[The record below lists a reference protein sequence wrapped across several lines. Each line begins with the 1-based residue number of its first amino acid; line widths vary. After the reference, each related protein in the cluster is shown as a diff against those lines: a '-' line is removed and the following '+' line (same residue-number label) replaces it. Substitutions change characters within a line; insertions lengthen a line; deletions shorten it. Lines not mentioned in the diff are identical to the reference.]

1 MAHSFDSFKVELV
14 DRVYLRNDGFTTPRT
29 ARIQL
34 FDARGKVIV
43 EYALGAPIIPEVY
56 EAIGRGETVNL
67 DECYLHGFS
76 LTACRRFL
84 IKDKNTVIP
93 INGFSARNAVF
104 ETAFNIDL
112 SYGEFNADNFNVDG
126 SIFIGKE
133 LSFHSSVFNTNGV
146 GFSNCFIKVDRFDMC
161 RAKFNDGEVSFKNTI
176 FDTGVKDFQDVNFG
190 NGDVTFVNTEFGNGD
205 VSFING
211 RFNDGDVSF
220 KVARFGNGKV
230 DFHYAKFGKGN
241 ISFEQTDFGNGR
253 TDFRTVEFG
262 TGRTSFNRCAFGDG
276 EVNFEGAEATSGK
289 VTLKRAT
296 FGNSNVIFDLYQG
309 RDSELIFERST
320 FPADVSFRGAILKGL
335 YLDDCQFNSTLNLH
349 VDTCDNMFLTGC
361 TFRDIVEF
369 YTHDNPPKVNIL
381 NLTGMRLLGIL
392 YLDWEVNQIE
402 KIIYNQKDTNFREK
416 AEQFRI
422 LKQNFNNSGQYDDE
436 DKAYIEFK
444 RNEAKAI
451 LTESLKKKKVSA
463 IWQYPSFGFKKL
475 VFDWMGLYATSPG
488 RVIFSNI
495 IVILFFAFLFTIIPY
510 FTSATLTTINPTD
523 PFWTKYWTAAYYTGI
538 TYFTV
543 GYGEIVPLGIL
554 RLVADITAF
563 IGVFMM
569 SYFTVAFVR
578 KILR

>member
-1 MAHSFDSFKVELV
+1 MAHSFDTFKVELI
-14 DRVYLRNDGFTTPRT
+14 DRAYLRNDGFTTPRT
-29 ARIQL
+29 ARVQL

-43 EYALGAPIIPEVY
+43 EYALAAPIIPEIY

-84 IKDKNTVIP
+84 IQDKNTIVK

-112 SYGEFNADNFNVDG
+112 SYGEFNTDTFTLEGA
-126 SIFIGKE
+126 IFIGKE
-133 LSFHSSVFNTNGV
+133 LTLHSSLFNTNGAN
-146 GFSNCFIKVDRFDMC
+146 FSNCFIKVDKFEMTRV
-161 RAKFNDGEVSFKNTI
+161 KFNDGEINFKNTI
-176 FDTGVKDFQDVNFG
+176 FDTGVKDFQDADFGAGDVNF
-190 NGDVTFVNTEFGNGD
+190 TNTEFGDGD
-205 VSFING
+205 VSFINA
-211 RFNDGDVSF
+211 RFNDGDAHF

-230 DFHYAKFGKGN
+230 DFHYAKFGKGS
-241 ISFEQTDFGNGR
+241 ISFEQTEFGNGR
-253 TDFRTVEFG
+253 ADFRTVEFG
-262 TGRTSFNRCAFGDG
+262 SGRTSFNRCVFGDG
-276 EVNFEGAEATSGK
+276 EVTFEGAEATSGK

-296 FGNSNVIFDLYQG
+296 FGNAIVNFELYQG
-309 RDSELIFERST
+309 KDSELIFERST
-320 FPADVSFRGAILKGL
+320 FPADVSFKGALLKGL
-335 YLDDCQFNSTLNLH
+335 HLNECQFNSTFNLH
-349 VDTCDNMFLTGC
+349 VDICSNLDLTGC

-369 YTHDNPPKVNIL
+369 YTHGEPPKVGVL

-392 YLDWEVNQIE
+392 YLDWETNKVE
-402 KIIYNQKDTNFREK
+402 TLIYNQTDTSRREK

-444 RNEAKAI
+444 RNESIAI
-451 LTESLKKKKVSA
+451 LKESISKNKISA
-463 IWQYPSFGFKKL
+463 VWQLPSYGFKKL
-475 VFDWMGLYATSPG
+475 VFDWMGLYATSPL
-488 RVIFSNI
+488 RVVLSN
-495 IVILFFAFLFTIIPY
+495 VVMILFFALLYTIIPY
-510 FTSATLTTINPTD
+510 FSDASLTTINPDD
-523 PFWTKYWTAAYYTGI
+523 PFWTKYWIAAYYTGI

-543 GYGEIVPLGIL
+543 GYGEIVPIGIL
-554 RLVADITAF
+554 RLVADLTAF

>member
-1 MAHSFDSFKVELV
+1 MAYSFDSFKVELIE
-14 DRVYLRNDGFTTPRT
+14 RAFLRSDGFTTPRT

-34 FDARGKVIV
+34 FDVRGKVLV
-43 EYALGAPIIPEVY
+43 EYALAAPIIPEIY

-84 IKDKNTVIP
+84 IHDKNTVVK

-112 SYGEFNADNFNVDG
+112 SYGEFNTDTFTVDG

-133 LSFHSSVFNTNGV
+133 LTLHSSTFNTNGIS
-146 GFSNCFIKVDRFDMC
+146 FSNCFIKVERFDMV
-161 RAKFNDGEVSFKNTI
+161 RTKFIDGEINFKNTI
-176 FDTGVKDFQDVNFG
+176 FDTGVKDFQDADFG
-190 NGDVTFVNTEFGNGD
+190 NGDINFTNTEFGNGD
-205 VSFING
+205 VSFINA

-220 KVARFGNGKV
+220 KVARFGQGKV

-241 ISFEQTDFGNGR
+241 ISFEQTEFGNGR

-262 TGRTSFNRCAFGDG
+262 TGRTSFNRCVFGDG
-276 EVNFEGAEATSGK
+276 EVNFEGAEASSGK
-289 VTLKRAT
+289 VSLKRAT
-296 FGNSNVIFDLYQG
+296 FGNAIVIFDLYQG
-309 RDSELIFERST
+309 KDSELIFERSS
-320 FPADVSFRGAILKGL
+320 FPADVSFKGAILKGL
-335 YLDDCQFNSTLNLH
+335 HLDECQFNSTFNLH
-349 VDTCDNMFLTGC
+349 VDTCEQIDLTGC

-369 YTHDNPPKVNIL
+369 YTHGEPPKVKTL

-392 YLDWEVNQIE
+392 YLDWETNDL
-402 KIIYNQKDTNFREK
+402 KKLIYNQTDTSLRQK

-436 DKAYIEFK
+436 DSAYIEFK
-444 RNEAKAI
+444 RSEAKAV
-451 LTESLKKKKVSA
+451 LSESIGKKRISA
-463 IWQYPSFGFKKL
+463 IWQIPSFGFKKL
-475 VFDWMGLYATSPG
+475 IFDWMGLYATSPG

-495 IVILFFAFLFTIIPY
+495 VMIAFFSFIYTSLPY
-510 FTSATLTTINPTD
+510 IADTTLSGFNPQDTY
-523 PFWTKYWTAAYYTGI
+523 WTKFWIAAYYTGI

-543 GYGEIVPLGIL
+543 GYGEIVPTGIL

-563 IGVFMM
+563 VGVFMM

>member
-1 MAHSFDSFKVELV
+1 MAHSFDTFKVELI

-43 EYALGAPIIPEVY
+43 EYALAAPIIPEIY
-56 EAIGRGETVNL
+56 EAIGRGEAVNL

-84 IKDKNTVIP
+84 ILDKNTPVKIK
-93 INGFSARNAVF
+93 GFSARNTVF
-104 ETAFNIDL
+104 ETAYNIDL
-112 SYGEFNADNFNVDG
+112 SYGEFETETFSVDG

-133 LSFHSSVFNTNGV
+133 VSFHASEFRTNGV
-146 GFSNCFIKVDRFDMC
+146 AFSNCFIKTDRFDMG
-161 RAKFNDGEVSFKNTI
+161 KTVFHDGEVSFKNTI
-176 FDTGVKDFQDVNFG
+176 FDKGVKDFQDAS
-190 NGDVTFVNTEFGNGD
+190 FGNGD
-205 VSFING
+205 VSFVNTEFGDGDVSFINA
-211 RFNDGDVSF
+211 RFNDGDCSF

-230 DFHYAKFGKGN
+230 DFHYAKFGKGS
-241 ISFEQTDFGNGR
+241 ISFEQTEFGSGR
-253 TDFRTVEFG
+253 ADFRTVEFG

-276 EVNFEGAEATSGK
+276 EVTFEGAEATGK
-289 VTLKRAT
+289 VSLKRVT
-296 FGNSNVIFDLYQG
+296 FGNTFVNFDLYQG
-309 RDSELIFERST
+309 KDSELIFERST
-320 FPADVSFRGAILKGL
+320 FLADVSFKGAILKGL
-335 YLDDCQFNSTLNLH
+335 HLDECQFNSTFNLH
-349 VDTCDNMFLTGC
+349 VDTCDNLDLTGC

-369 YTHDNPPKVNIL
+369 YTHGEPPKVKVL

-392 YLDWEVNQIE
+392 YLDWEINKIE
-402 KIIYNQKDTNFREK
+402 KLIYNQTETSLREK

-444 RNEAKAI
+444 RNESLAI
-451 LTESLKKKKVSA
+451 LTESISKDKISA
-463 IWQYPSFGFKKL
+463 IWQYPSYGFKKL
-475 VFDWMGLYATSPG
+475 VFDWMGLYATSPL
-488 RVIFSNI
+488 RVVLSNI
-495 IVILFFAFLFTIIPY
+495 VMILFFAFLYTIIPY
-510 FTSATLTTINPTD
+510 FTSASLTTINPDD

>member
-1 MAHSFDSFKVELV
+1 MAHSFDTYKVELI
-14 DRVYLRNDGFTTPRT
+14 DRSYLRNDGFITPRT

-34 FDARGKVIV
+34 FDSRGKVIV
-43 EYALGAPIIPEVY
+43 EYALAVPVIPEVY
-56 EAIGRGETVNL
+56 EAIGRGEPINL

-84 IKDKNTVIP
+84 IMDKNTVIN

-112 SYGEFNADNFNVDG
+112 SYGEFNFDSFSVEG

-133 LSFHSSVFNTNGV
+133 FTMHSSTFNTNGFI
-146 GFSNCFIKVDRFDMC
+146 FSNCFIKVDRFDAT
-161 RAKFNDGEVSFKNTI
+161 RTKFKDGEISFKNTI
-176 FDTGVKDFQDVNFG
+176 FDNGVVDFQDADFG
-190 NGDVTFVNTEFGNGD
+190 AGDVQYTNSEFGDGD
-205 VSFING
+205 VSFINA

-220 KVARFGNGKV
+220 KVARFGRGKV

-241 ISFEQTDFGNGR
+241 ISFEQTEFGNGR

-262 TGRTSFNRCAFGDG
+262 TGRTSFNRCVFGDG
-276 EVNFEGAEATSGK
+276 EVTFEGAEATGK
-289 VTLKRAT
+289 VTLKRAA
-296 FGNSNVIFDLYQG
+296 FGNSNVNFDLYQG
-309 RDSELIFERST
+309 IDSELIFERST
-320 FPADVSFRGAILKGL
+320 FIADVSFKGAILKGL
-335 YLDDCQFNSTLNLH
+335 HLDECQFNSTLNLH
-349 VDTCDNMFLTGC
+349 VDSCDNLDLTGC

-369 YTHDNPPKVNIL
+369 YTHGESPKVNVL

-392 YLDWEVNQIE
+392 YLDWEINNI
-402 KIIYNQKDTNFREK
+402 KKLIYNQTDTSLRET

-436 DKAYIEFK
+436 DKAYVEFK
-444 RNEAKAI
+444 RNESKAI
-451 LTESLKKKKVSA
+451 LKESLNKSKVSA
-463 IWQYPSFGFKKL
+463 LWQFPSYGFKKL
-475 VFDWMGLYATSPG
+475 VFDWMGLYATSPL
-488 RVIFSNI
+488 RVVLSNVVMIF
-495 IVILFFAFLFTIIPY
+495 LFAFVYTILPY
-510 FTSATLTTINPTD
+510 FADTTLTGFNPQD
-523 PFWTKYWTAAYYTGI
+523 PFWTKFWTAAYYTGI

-543 GYGEIVPLGIL
+543 GYGEIVPIGIL
-554 RLVADITAF
+554 RLVADLTAF